1 MLSRYATP
9 SLTTVVQHGLE
20 IGERAAKMLIK
31 KLDEEVEEETYS
43 TEIVQTTLI
52 TRESTKNKR

>member
-9 SLTTVVQHGLE
+9 SLTTVVQHDLE
-20 IGERAAKMLIK
+20 IDERAAKMLIK

>member
-1 MLSRYATP
+1 ML
-9 SLTTVVQHGLE
+9 L
-20 IGERAAKMLIK
+20 KKLIK

-52 TRESTKNKR
+52 TRESTKIRGSVNPNKN